1 MLDGGRRTGDAIP
14 ASRFVSALTALV
26 EGVGIALDSLRA
38 SKARAA
44 LTIVG
49 VAIGV
54 AVVMAMASA
63 ITGLDSSFEKTIE
76 STGPKTFF
84 VFRYWSTGL
93 TLTGP
98 GGNAALFRNPP
109 LTPEEAVLLRRL
121 PSVRAIVIAEN
132 ANADIQVGN
141 QEEPQVPVAGRSAY
155 WPILAGGD
163 MVSGRSYTA
172 IEEAAG
178 ARVVVLS
185 EKLAARF
192 FGGGVPEGRTV
203 KIGGQKY
210 EVLGVWTP
218 PPDLFGGGSQD
229 FAIMPWVTFH
239 HSLTSPFGSSQFLIL
254 PTDGATMAGA
264 MDEVTAALRAS
275 RGLRPTQE
283 NNFALVTQDKI
294 LDIWNQLTGVFFVVM
309 LALSGVGLM
318 VGGVGVVA
326 VMMISVTERTREIGV
341 RKALG
346 ATRGEILWQFLV
358 EAATLTLI
366 GGAVGMVLGGGIAY
380 AIAHL
385 TPVPARVPLLS
396 IVAALLVSI
405 LTGVVFGIV
414 PAQRAARM
422 DPVEALRYE

>member
-1 MLDGGRRTGDAIP
+1 MLDGARCTGDAIP
-14 ASRFVSALTALV
+14 ASRFTSAATALI
-26 EGVGIALDSLRA
+26 EGVVIALDSLRA
-38 SKARAA
+38 SKTRAA

-63 ITGLDSSFEKTIE
+63 IKGLNSSFEETIE

-84 VFRYWSTGL
+84 VFRYWSSGL
-93 TLTGP
+93 ALSDP
-98 GGNAALFRNPP
+98 GRNAALFRNPP
-109 LTPEEAVLLRRL
+109 LTQDEASLLRRL
-121 PSVRAIVIAEN
+121 PSVRAIVVAEN
-132 ANADIQVGN
+132 SNADAQVGD
-141 QEEPQVPVAGRSAY
+141 QDEPSVAVAGRSAY

-172 IEEAAG
+172 IEEASG
-178 ARVVVLS
+178 DKVVVLS
-185 EKLAARF
+185 EKLASRF
-192 FGGGVPEGRTV
+192 FGGQDPVGREV
-203 KIGGQKY
+203 KIAGQKY
-210 EVLGVWTP
+210 TVLGVWTP
-218 PPDLFGGGSQD
+218 PPDLFGGGAQN
-229 FAIMPWVTFH
+229 FAIIPWVTFH
-239 HSLTSPFGSSQFLIL
+239 HNLTSPWGSSQLLVL
-254 PTDGATMAGA
+254 PTDAATMAGA
-264 MDEVTAALRAS
+264 MDEVTAALRAA

-294 LDIWNQLTGVFFVVM
+294 LDIWNQLTGVFFIVM

-346 ATRGEILWQFLV
+346 ATRGAILWQFLV
-358 EAATLTLI
+358 EAATLTFI
-366 GGAVGMVLGGGIAY
+366 GGAVGMALGGGIAY

-385 TPVPARVPLLS
+385 TPVPAKVPLLS
-396 IVAALLVSI
+396 IVAALVVSI
-405 LTGVVFGIV
+405 LTGIVFGVV

-422 DPVEALRYE
+422 DPVDALRYE